1 MAVEVTRL
9 FVMVVL
15 FVAAV
20 FGFCACAPAVGEETL
35 YDQRQNGTENFRLHI
50 NDVVIVHAPL
60 EALLASV
67 SGETPLQ
74 EQLMDFFSGAS
85 STAGNDLLHPST
97 EAVTASA
104 STSGEIKTPAGQGS
118 TSAATS
124 ADTTTGQ
131 PQGQSDKP
139 LKTR

>member
-1 MAVEVTRL
+1 MAVKVTRL
-9 FVMVVL
+9 FMVVVL
-15 FVAAV
+15 LVASA
-20 FGFCACAPAVGEETL
+20 FGFCACAPAIGEETV

-50 NDVVIVHAPL
+50 SDVVIVHAPI

-74 EQLMDFFSGAS
+74 EQLMEIFSGAS
-85 STAGNDLLHPST
+85 STAGNGLVQPST
-97 EAVTASA
+97 EASTLADRKTTAA
-104 STSGEIKTPAGQGS
+104 EES

-124 ADTTTGQ
+124 ADTTGQ
-131 PQGQSDKP
+131 PQGQAEKP

>member
-1 MAVEVTRL
+1 MIVEL
-9 FVMVVL
+9 VV
-15 FVAAV
+15 ASV
-20 FGFCACAPAVGEETL
+20 FGFCACAPAVGEETV

-50 NDVVIVHAPL
+50 NDIVIVHAPL

-74 EQLMDFFSGAS
+74 EQLIEILSGAS
-85 STAGNDLLHPST
+85 STAGNDLVQPST
-97 EAVTASA
+97 EAVTSCAPTSA
-104 STSGEIKTPAGQGS
+104 DRTTPAAEGS

-124 ADTTTGQ
+124 ADTTGQ
-131 PQGQSDKP
+131 PQGQSEKP